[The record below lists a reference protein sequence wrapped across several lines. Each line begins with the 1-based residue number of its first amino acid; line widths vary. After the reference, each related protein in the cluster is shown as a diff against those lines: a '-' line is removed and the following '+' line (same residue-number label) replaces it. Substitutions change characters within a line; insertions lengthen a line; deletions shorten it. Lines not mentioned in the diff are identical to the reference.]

1 MGTRYLS
8 QLHAKLPARC
18 FFGILGETMTRS
30 ILPLITRKRDGHE
43 LATGE
48 IDEFVAAVTGGEVPD
63 YQLGAML
70 MAIYLRGM
78 TARET
83 SDLTTAMVHSG
94 AVIDLAAIHGF
105 KADKHSTGGVG
116 DKVTPVLGPLVASA
130 GVYFPKL
137 SGRGLGHTGGTLDK
151 LESIPGL
158 RVDLSIEEFISQ
170 VNAIGLAVTGQTA
183 ELVPADGILYGL
195 RDVTGTVESVPLI
208 ASSVM
213 SKKIAAGADGI
224 VLDVKCGRG
233 AFMQTQP
240 EAVALARLMV
250 AIGEATG
257 KRTTAIVTAMEE
269 PLGNA
274 VGNALEI
281 AEAIET
287 LRGQGPAELREVCLL
302 LGAHILSMAGLCDS
316 IDDGTAILAEKI
328 ANGAAL
334 DKLREMIAW
343 QGGDARVVD
352 TPSLLPQ
359 TRSVINVPSPVNGYI
374 RRIDALAI
382 GHLAADLGAGRQVK
396 GAPVDPAVGVVLA
409 AHAGDRVVAGQPLA
423 ALHTNGRVPDDGAV
437 GALLAAYAFDG
448 EPVSISPHVLEIVVA
463 EQPPKVR

>member
-1 MGTRYLS
+1 MS
-8 QLHAKLPARC
+8 
-18 FFGILGETMTRS
+18 RS
-30 ILPLITRKRDGHE
+30 ILPLISLKRDGHE
-43 LATGE
+43 LTAGQIGE
-48 IDEFVAAVTGGEVPD
+48 LVAAVTAGEAPD
-63 YQLGAML
+63 YQIGAML

-78 TARET
+78 TEGET
-83 SDLTTAMVHSG
+83 ANLTSAMVRSG
-94 AVIDLAAIHGF
+94 EVIDLTAIHGF

-151 LESIPGL
+151 LESIPGF
-158 RVDLSIEEFISQ
+158 RVDLSIAEFITQ

-195 RDVTGTVESVPLI
+195 RDVTATVDSVPLI

-233 AFMQTQP
+233 AFMRTQA

-250 AIGEATG
+250 TIGEMAG
-257 KRTTAIVTAMEE
+257 KRTAALVTAMEE

-287 LRGQGPAELREVCLL
+287 LRGSGPPDLRDVCLL
-302 LGAHILSMAGLCDS
+302 LGAQILQMAGRCAS
-316 IDDGTAILAEKI
+316 VEEGTVILAEKI
-328 ANGAAL
+328 ADGTAL
-334 DKLREMIAW
+334 EKLRQMIEW
-343 QGGDARVVD
+343 QGGDTRVVD
-352 TPSLLPQ
+352 DLTLLP
-359 TRSVINVPSPVNGYI
+359 RSRSIVEAPSPASGYV
-374 RRIDALAI
+374 RRVDALAI
-382 GHLAADLGAGRQVK
+382 GLLAAELGAGRQVK
-396 GAPVDPAVGVVLA
+396 GAAVDPAVGVVLA
-409 AHAGDRVVAGQPLA
+409 THVGDRIGKGQPLA
-423 ALHTNGRVPDDGAV
+423 FVHTNGRIP
-437 GALLAAYAFDG
+437 DG
-448 EPVSISPHVLEIVVA
+448 EAVHAVLEAYTLADEPVTGSPHVLEVIAAA
-463 EQPPKVR
+463 EPRKVR

>member
-1 MGTRYLS
+1 MGTRYRA
-8 QLHAKLPARC
+8 QLHAKLLARYRL
-18 FFGILGETMTRS
+18 GILGETMTRS

-48 IDEFVAAVTGGEVPD
+48 IDEVVAAVTGGEVPD

-94 AVIDLAAIHGF
+94 AVIDLTAIHGF

-170 VNAIGLAVTGQTA
+170 VNAIGPAVTGQTA

-250 AIGEATG
+250 AIGEAAG

-287 LRGQGPAELREVCLL
+287 LRGRGPDDLRDVCLL
-302 LGAHILSMAGLCDS
+302 LGAHILAMAGLCDG

-328 ANGAAL
+328 SSGAAL
-334 DKLREMIAW
+334 GKLREMIAW
-343 QGGDARVVD
+343 QGGDGRVVD

-359 TRSVINVPSPVNGYI
+359 ARSVITVPSPVDGYI

-409 AHAGDRVVAGQPLA
+409 VHAGDRVAKGQSLA
-423 ALHTNGRVPDDGAV
+423 SIHTNGRIPDDGAV
-437 GALLAAYAFDG
+437 RALLAAYAFTG
-448 EPVSISPHVLEIVVA
+448 EPVSVSPHVLEIVVA
-463 EQPPKVR
+463 GQPPKVR